1 MIYDIK
7 TATTKHDRD
16 VHDNC
21 DDDYYDGGL
30 GDILTGVDQCST
42 GAKNQAGNLSGFVRQ
57 VFQR

>member
-1 MIYDIK
+1 MVL
-7 TATTKHDRD
+7 TTTTKHDRD